1 MKQSE
6 LKKILEAFL
15 FVSSSPVQI
24 ARVKEALNIE
34 EQSLIETVFGH
45 LKAQYDSNDSGLK
58 LVKVAE
64 GYRLSTSPELSPY
77 LKKWLKGQKSRLS
90 KASLETLSIIAYK
103 QPVTRS
109 EVESIR
115 GVNVEGALG
124 TLLERGLIRIAG
136 RKDTVGRPILYGTTR
151 TFLEHFGLN
160 TLRDLPVL
168 DEFSEYDLSEEEKER
183 INNLPSG
190 EKALKNSEGKK
201 NEKPEEVAR
210 KNRPDRQ

>member
-1 MKQSE
+1 MEQSE

-15 FVSSSPVQI
+15 FVSFSPVQI
-24 ARVKEALNIE
+24 PQVKEALGIE
-34 EQSLIETVFGH
+34 EQSLIEAAFGQ
-45 LKAQYDSNDSGLK
+45 LKAQYDSEDSGLK

-64 GYRLSTSPELSPY
+64 GYQLRTSPELASY

-160 TLRDLPVL
+160 TLKDLPL
-168 DEFSEYDLSEEEKER
+168 LSEFAESDLSEGEKEK
-183 INNLPSG
+183 IG
-190 EKALKNSEGKK
+190 
-201 NEKPEEVAR
+201 
-210 KNRPDRQ
+210 